1 MFIPFANQLSFL
13 FFSFQI
19 TFTAS
24 ALELMARTDL
34 DPQEILERILF
45 ASSDWKQ
52 MERLAKRYNF
62 TLQTMDVPVLEDW
75 LDAAVNGTSF
85 IIDTLRFTSA
95 QEAHEVKK
103 NGLRRLHSD
112 GAGFILRCR
121 DILKMFSDTL
131 AKRDRT
137 APQST
142 VAFLNHVIMANS
154 KTEMMDWD
162 EKCVPKD
169 RKKDEPI
176 DKTSATYKNWKKA
189 SEDVFTTSLVVLAKV
204 AQAHGIGAMHLVVG
218 GRGKGAK
225 KGMGGSHWK
234 LVNRCLSKVS
244 VEDRLMIVLAKQS
257 YYHPAALLAEKRFFP
272 PAAVEFE
279 LVAKSWLTAAQG
291 VGIASD
297 RVRVSQIKMFA
308 DAADP
313 NVG

>member
-1 MFIPFANQLSFL
+1 
-13 FFSFQI
+13 
-19 TFTAS
+19 
-24 ALELMARTDL
+24 MARIDI
-34 DPQEILERILF
+34 DPQEILEKILL
-45 ASSDWKQ
+45 ASSCWKQ
-52 MERLAKRYNF
+52 MERLGRRYGFKNQF
-62 TLQTMDVPVLEDW
+62 MDLPVLEHW
-75 LDAAVNGTSF
+75 FDAASNGTSF
-85 IIDTLRFTSA
+85 IIDTLHFTSA
-95 QEAHEVKK
+95 QEDHEVIE
-103 NGLRRLHSD
+103 NGLRRLRSD

-121 DILKMFSDTL
+121 DILKLFAETL

-234 LVNRCLSKVS
+234 LVERCLSNLS
-244 VEDRLMIVLAKQS
+244 VEDRSMIVLAKQS

-297 RVRVSQIKMFA
+297 RVRVDQMKMFA
-308 DAADP
+308 GAADP
-313 NVG
+313 NVGLYIASLILV